1 MGIFQRG
8 VQERAGQENPPN
20 KCSTQDAVILP
31 KLCPVEHNSQGMGIR
46 DCQGYEHILSTFLRL
61 IPGFIPIFVTFPHM
75 WTICPQPSFAQSPLF
90 PSLTPDAAKRSQT
103 HRQGPA
109 SVRLISLW

>member
-8 VQERAGQENPPN
+8 AQERAGQENPPN

-31 KLCPVEHNSQGMGIR
+31 KLCPVEHNSQGLGIK

-61 IPGFIPIFVTFPHM
+61 IPGFIPNFAAFPHM
-75 WTICPQPSFAQSPLF
+75 WREL
-90 PSLTPDAAKRSQT
+90 
-103 HRQGPA
+103 
-109 SVRLISLW
+109 